1 MLPTAEVTNELG
13 LDSVLTML
21 DIRNVNLNDVK
32 PGIVP
37 DVQGMGAADALFM
50 LENAGLRVNFSGR
63 GKVTSQ
69 SLVAGSSFTK
79 GQTISITLK

>member
-1 MLPTAEVTNELG
+1 MFEK
-13 LDSVLTML
+13 LDA
-21 DIRNVNLNDVK
+21 RYVNLNNVT

-37 DVQGMGAADALFM
+37 DVQGMGAADALYM
-50 LENAGLRVNFSGR
+50 LENAGLRVNISGH

>member
-1 MLPTAEVTNELG
+1 MLRTREVTNELG
-13 LDSVLTML
+13 FDNVLDKL
-21 DIRNVNLNDVK
+21 DIHDVNLNNVK
-32 PGIVP
+32 PGVVP
-37 DVQGMGAADALFM
+37 DVHGMGAADALFM
-50 LENAGLRVNFSGR
+50 LENAGLRVNISGH